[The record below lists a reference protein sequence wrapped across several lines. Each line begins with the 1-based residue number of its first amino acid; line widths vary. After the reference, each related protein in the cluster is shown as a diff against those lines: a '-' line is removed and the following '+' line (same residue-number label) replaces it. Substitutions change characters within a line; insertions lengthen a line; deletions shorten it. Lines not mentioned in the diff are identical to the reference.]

1 MPQPR
6 GDPDLALEALCAERG
21 AELGEQDLERDA
33 AVVLAVVDEIDRGH
47 PAATQLA
54 LDDVRGAQRL
64 TEAAVDR
71 IEPPRVSRRL
81 G

>member
-1 MPQPR
+1 V
-6 GDPDLALEALCAERG
+6 E
-21 AELGEQDLERDA
+21 
-33 AVVLAVVDEIDRGH
+33 EIDRGH